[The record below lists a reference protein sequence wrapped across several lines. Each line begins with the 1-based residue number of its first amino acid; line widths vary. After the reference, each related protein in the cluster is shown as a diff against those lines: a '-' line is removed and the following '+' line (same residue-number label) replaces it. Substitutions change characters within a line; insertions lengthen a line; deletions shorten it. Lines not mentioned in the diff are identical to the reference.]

1 MCSWCNVIYCP
12 PPPHYP
18 QTPHTL
24 PPSPNIWKC
33 YTTYKQRMFPINRCS
48 QKTSTL
54 LLFYKLMVKIRV
66 TKEECVFFYL
76 RVYMLVGLC
85 GTWPNEKRYRL
96 GILYTHS
103 SRLYLKMLFFVFFEN
118 VTPQNKIQALTNWN
132 SWNSQRGD
140 VKIHV
145 TREECVFFHLRVY
158 TLLGLSGTS
167 WPNEKRYRPG
177 INQSTWRGRNV
188 FSFIQ
193 T

>member
-1 MCSWCNVIYCP
+1 MWFT

-85 GTWPNEKRYRL
+85 RALASRKLTLNSLPAGAPFKYSVPKWLIYFSYNFSMGRILHEWKMNQGDHEDTWKTPWL
-96 GILYTHS
+96 C
-103 SRLYLKMLFFVFFEN
+103 LFVSCGVQLDTIRF
-118 VTPQNKIQALTNWN
+118 TT
-132 SWNSQRGD
+132 
-140 VKIHV
+140 
-145 TREECVFFHLRVY
+145 
-158 TLLGLSGTS
+158 
-167 WPNEKRYRPG
+167 
-177 INQSTWRGRNV
+177 
-188 FSFIQ
+188 
-193 T
+193 